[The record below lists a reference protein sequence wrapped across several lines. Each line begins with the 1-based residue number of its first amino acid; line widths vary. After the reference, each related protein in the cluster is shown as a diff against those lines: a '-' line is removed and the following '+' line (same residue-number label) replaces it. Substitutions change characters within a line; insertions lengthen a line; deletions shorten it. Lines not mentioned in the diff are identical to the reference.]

1 MSSTARHISKYSIM
15 AGTNLPVPLPQ
26 AVVEELESRRL
37 ARPPRHS
44 AKPTSMRGPMPAV
57 ESPKSSRG
65 VKTVSKDVQTVSKD
79 VQTVS
84 KDVQTVS
91 KDVQKGKKRL
101 LKRVKNN
108 RTVLEDIS
116 NHGRPFGRIK
126 ALAWQGG
133 ETSKPGS
140 KGGETNELR
149 KVIKARWEA
158 LTARPAPAKLSSS
171 SAEEDEDVF
180 GPVARPV
187 ATLEDWV
194 RLDTLTD
201 VTAAA
206 SYLPEIAT
214 PPNLPME
221 DRVRLHTLRD
231 VTAAAPYIPEPP
243 THSATTPTLF

>member
-44 AKPTSMRGPMPAV
+44 ATSMRGPMPAV

-65 VKTVSKDVQTVSKD
+65 VK
-79 VQTVS
+79 
-84 KDVQTVS
+84 TVS

-149 KVIKARWEA
+149 KKLAGKRC
-158 LTARPAPAKLSSS
+158 TARPAPAKLSSS

-194 RLDTLTD
+194 RLDTL
-201 VTAAA
+201 
-206 SYLPEIAT
+206 
-214 PPNLPME
+214 
-221 DRVRLHTLRD
+221 RD
-231 VTAAAPYIPEPP
+231 VTAAARYIPEIAPP
-243 THSATTPTLF
+243 LEAHVRLNTQRDVTAAANYIPETPATTL